1 MKSEF
6 KILIDLLLVVV
17 VLFFAFANMLG
28 SERSVEI
35 SDHDPVLGQPGAPVT
50 FVMFGDYKC
59 GHTRTF
65 FEETFPKLKEKYIDT
80 GKIKFV
86 YKQLLLGDDSWAEA
100 EASLCANQQG
110 KFWPFISALF
120 ESREQTTEENT
131 SSDKYA
137 NEIRIALELGLDENE
152 FYDCLMQGAN
162 KALIQQ
168 NVEEAERLKIAGTP
182 TSLINGLKVE
192 GAVPFE
198 DFESVLS
205 KFSYL

>member
-6 KILIDLLLVVV
+6 KILIGSLLVVV

-28 SERSVEI
+28 SEKSVEI
-35 SDHDPVLGQPGAPVT
+35 SDYDPVLGQPDAPVT

-59 GHTRTF
+59 GYTRSF
-65 FEETFPKLKEKYIDT
+65 FEETFPKLKENYIDT
-80 GKIKFV
+80 GRVRFV
-86 YKQLLLGDDSWAEA
+86 YKQFPLGEDSWTEA

-110 KFWPFISALF
+110 KFWSFISALF
-120 ESREQTTEENT
+120 ESREQTTEENM

-137 NEIRIALELGLDENE
+137 NEMRIASEIGLDEND
-152 FYDCLMQGAN
+152 FYDCLLQGAN
-162 KALIQQ
+162 QAQIQRD
-168 NVEEAERLKIAGTP
+168 VDEADRLKVAGTP
-182 TSLINGLKVE
+182 TSYINGLKVE

-198 DFESVLS
+198 DFVSVLS